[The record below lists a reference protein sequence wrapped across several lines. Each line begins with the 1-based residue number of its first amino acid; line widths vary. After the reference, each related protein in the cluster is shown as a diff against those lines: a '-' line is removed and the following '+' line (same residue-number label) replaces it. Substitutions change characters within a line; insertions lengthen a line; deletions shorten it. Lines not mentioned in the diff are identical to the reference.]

1 MIDNKDDILED
12 KIEEVTDAVTEGNSK
27 ETTETMGDVSEEVVE
42 TVVDNSEKMV
52 EEVSEEIEETDLED
66 TEETVEESP
75 EVEAEAVEDIS
86 EEVDES
92 AEDDDA
98 KLAKEKTD
106 AEKSSRVTNV
116 DEIMADVELVMT
128 REINPEEVE
137 AELQKKNKKKEA
149 KKAKKKAAEA
159 AAKADV
165 KPEERRALRRKKRK
179 HDRWVAFVV
188 FLIVLAVIVTGGIVG
203 KGFLQKWLDGR
214 KNAAVTEAVAVTPEV
229 EAEPT
234 PEIIFTP
241 EIIEEPEEIETEP
254 EEIVP
259 EETPEELFD
268 KMLDEMIA
276 QMPLEDK
283 VAGLFIVTPEALTG
297 QANVT
302 KAGDGT
308 KTALEEHA
316 VGGVVYSKSNI
327 SSADQVKEMI
337 DSTASY
343 SKYPLFFAVDEEGGD
358 IARVQ
363 AGLKLDK
370 TPTAFELGKAD
381 DQEAVYTTYTG
392 IGSYLKEYGF
402 NLDFAPVA
410 DTLTNIENATIGSRA
425 FSSESDVVS
434 KMVPQAVRGLQE
446 AGVSACLKHW
456 PGQGDVDTDT
466 HEGVA
471 ITEKT
476 KEEMSQLEFEPFRA
490 GIEAGVDMIMVGH
503 VAAPEIT
510 GDNTPCSL
518 SKEVIT
524 EILRDE
530 LKYDGII
537 ITDALD
543 MKAVSEYYG
552 ADEAAIKALK
562 AGCDMILMPEDFI
575 LAFDGVVEAVK
586 EGTISEERIN
596 DCLKRVYRVKYADT
610 LMQE

>member
-1 MIDNKDDILED
+1 MLDNKDDILEENT
-12 KIEEVTDAVTEGNSK
+12 EEVTEAAAGENAEK
-27 ETTETMGDVSEEVVE
+27 VVE
-42 TVVDNSEKMV
+42 EAEKA
-52 EEVSEEIEETDLED
+52 
-66 TEETVEESP
+66 
-75 EVEAEAVEDIS
+75 EAEAVVEGNAEEAVEETADSDIVAEGS
-86 EEVDES
+86 DTDEKADETEAGDETVE
-92 AEDDDA
+92 AESV
-98 KLAKEKTD
+98 EQTEGTD
-106 AEKSSRVTNV
+106 ADKKADATDKAARITNV

-137 AELQKKNKKKEA
+137 AELQKKNKKKEV

-214 KNAAVTEAVAVTPEV
+214 KNAAVTEVVAVTPEV

-241 EIIEEPEEIETEP
+241 EIIEEPEEPEPEP

-259 EETPEELFD
+259 EESPEELFD

-283 VAGLFIVTPEALTG
+283 VAGLFVITPEALTG
-297 QANVT
+297 QASVT

-316 VGGVVYSKSNI
+316 VGGIIYFKSNI
-327 SSADQVKEMI
+327 SSADQLKEMI
-337 DSTASY
+337 DNTASY

-358 IARVQ
+358 VARVQ
-363 AGLKLDK
+363 AGLKLEK
-370 TPTAFELGKAD
+370 TPTANELGKTD
-381 DQEAVYTTYTG
+381 DPAVVYSTYTG

-402 NLDFAPVA
+402 NVDFAPVA
-410 DTLTNIENATIGSRA
+410 DTLTNMDNAAIGGRA
-425 FSSESDVVS
+425 FSTESDVVS
-434 KMVPQAVRGLQE
+434 KMVPQAVRGLQD

-503 VAAPEIT
+503 IAAPEIT

-524 EILRDE
+524 EILREE
-530 LKYDGII
+530 LDYDGII
-537 ITDALD
+537 ITDALN
-543 MKAVSEYYG
+543 MGAISEYYG

-562 AGCDMILMPEDFI
+562 AGCDMILMPEDFV
-575 LAFDGVVEAVK
+575 LAFDGVVNAVK

-596 DCLKRVYRVKYADT
+596 DCLKRVYRVKYAET
-610 LMQE
+610 LMPE